1 MKNNNAIAV
10 TRPIAKGGIFTGY
23 SNMYFNK
30 DLCFRSAEELFFAMG
45 HEFVHVSQFAYL
57 GSIKYPFSEYKTLG
71 LSKIMDHWAY
81 NYEDYLRGETILH
94 LQSETPFFNILDY
107 INYKW
112 HSNYHYIFP
121 LP

>member
-1 MKNNNAIAV
+1 
-10 TRPIAKGGIFTGY
+10 
-23 SNMYFNK
+23 
-30 DLCFRSAEELFFAMG
+30 
-45 HEFVHVSQFAYL
+45 
-57 GSIKYPFSEYKTLG
+57 
-71 LSKIMDHWAY
+71 MDHWAY